1 MIQLRRSI
9 EVMLTAIALTAT
21 VAMQL
26 TTEDP
31 LEQILSGLDATTCY
45 EESEV
50 CSLGFASTW
59 QFLRPF

>member
-26 TTEDP
+26 TAGDP
-31 LEQILSGLDATTCY
+31 FEQILSKLEATTCY
-45 EESEV
+45 EESDV
-50 CSLGFASTW
+50 CSPELASTW
-59 QFLRPF
+59 QFFKPF